1 MASSAATAPSKARA
15 SLQIAAGWPSALEG
29 WLEAERHQ
37 LVLWLPAMLGA
48 GVATWFVLPDPRGWT
63 IALLLSGAVAG
74 GAMAG
79 ARGGRLAAV
88 LATAAISFAIG
99 LALMWWRAE
108 AVRAPVLARP
118 AMVRIEGQV
127 RRVQP
132 LPARD
137 LTRLWIEVATW
148 DGVARAD
155 APARVRVNVSAD
167 EMPSRVIAG
176 TRVRLKARLMPPAP
190 PAVPGAY
197 DFARVAWFERL
208 GATGRAIGGVEVIAQ
223 PATRGEG
230 VRTRLT
236 RHVEQRLSGSV
247 GGIAA
252 ALATGDVGAIS
263 EDDAEAMRR
272 AGLAHLLSV
281 SGLHITA
288 VVGLVMW
295 LAMRVL
301 AASPRLALTGRVP
314 LLAGGAAALAAIGYT
329 WLTGAE
335 VPTIRSCV
343 AALMV
348 LAALALGR
356 EAVTLRLVAVGAL
369 VVVLAW
375 PEALA
380 GASFQLSFA
389 AVTAIVALHEHP
401 RARTLFLKREE
412 TWWRRVLREG
422 ASLLATGVLVE
433 LALMPI
439 AVFHFHKAGLYGALA
454 NIVAIPL
461 TTFVVMPLEALAL
474 LLDAV
479 GLGAPLWWVA
489 ARAIALLLSIA
500 HVVAAAPGSVTAI
513 PAMSRAAFALMVG
526 GGLWLALW
534 RTRARWIGAMPI
546 VAGAAWSLA
555 TPAPDLLVTG
565 DGRHLAWRGDD
576 GSLSLLRERAGGYT
590 RDMLAEN
597 AGLDGEPRAMA
608 EVAGVRCNADLCWA
622 ERTAG
627 DRRVRLLATR
637 SGYLVPA
644 GALIELCR
652 RADIVVSERRV
663 PRRCHAR
670 WLTLDRAELSRT
682 GGVAVTFA
690 GRKVVTV
697 QAPGDAHPW
706 ITRSGGEYRPA
717 YPERG
722 PARGRNAAD
731 HRRDW
736 RDRAAPSHPRGGNT

>member
-15 SLQIAAGWPSALEG
+15 SRQIAAAWQAALEG

-37 LVLWLPAMLGA
+37 LVLWLPVMLGA
-48 GVATWFVLPDPRGWT
+48 GVATWIVLPDPRAWT
-63 IALLLSGAVAG
+63 IALLLSAAVAG
-74 GAMAG
+74 GALAG
-79 ARGGRLAAV
+79 ARGGRIAAV
-88 LATAAISFAIG
+88 LAIAAISFASG
-99 LALMWWRAE
+99 LALIWWRAE
-108 AVRAPVLARP
+108 ALRAPVLGRP

-127 RRVQP
+127 TRVQP

-137 LTRLWIEVATW
+137 LTRLWIHVATW
-148 DGVARAD
+148 DGAIRPE
-155 APARVRVNVSAD
+155 APSRVRINVAAD
-167 EMPSRVIAG
+167 EMPVGVIAG

-197 DFARVAWFERL
+197 DFARVAWFEQL
-208 GATGRAIGGVEVIAQ
+208 GATGRAIGGLEVIAR
-223 PATRGEG
+223 PAGGGEG
-230 VRTRLT
+230 VRARLT
-236 RHVEQRLSGSV
+236 RHVEERLSSSV

-252 ALATGDVGAIS
+252 ALATGDTGAIAD
-263 EDDAEAMRR
+263 EDAEAMRR

-301 AASPRLALTGRVP
+301 ALSPRLALTGRVP
-314 LLAGGAAALAAIGYT
+314 LLAGGAAALAAVGYT

-356 EAVTLRLVAVGAL
+356 EAVTLRLVAAGAL

-401 RARTLFLKREE
+401 RARALFLHREE
-412 TWWRRVLREG
+412 AWWRRVLREG
-422 ASLLATGVLVE
+422 ASLLATGLLVE
-433 LALMPI
+433 LTLMPI
-439 AVFHFHKAGLYGALA
+439 AVFHFHKAGLYGAVA

-474 LLDAV
+474 LLDAG
-479 GLGAPLWWVA
+479 GLGAPLWWAVG
-489 ARAIALLLSIA
+489 RAIALLLWIA

-513 PAMSRAAFALMVG
+513 PAMPRAAFALMMG

-534 RTRARWIGAMPI
+534 RTRARWIGAVPI
-546 VAGAAWSLA
+546 VAGAVWSLA

-576 GSLSLLRERAGGYT
+576 GTLSLLRERAGGYT

-608 EVAGVRCNADLCWA
+608 EVTGVRCNTDLCWA
-622 ERTAG
+622 ERAVG

-663 PRRCHAR
+663 PRRCRAR
-670 WLTLDRAELSRT
+670 WLTLDRAALART

-690 GRKVVTV
+690 SGQVVTV
-697 QAPGDAHPW
+697 RAPGDAHPW
-706 ITRSGGEYRPA
+706 VTRSGGEYRPA

-731 HRRDW
+731 HRRGW
-736 RDRAAPSHPRGGNT
+736 RDRVAPSRLRDENI